1 MFDEYLSETISIRD
15 TSVRRSMKENFYH
28 GVLLGILRF
37 RRDWIV
43 RSNSE
48 AGDGYGDIILMHN
61 ARRTGMVIEVKYAE
75 NDRLEEECAGAL
87 EQIGKLHYADALK
100 EFDPVRIYK
109 YAVACYKKHCRVVME
124 EEQL

>member
-1 MFDEYLSETISIRD
+1 MSICQKPSASG
-15 TSVRRSMKENFYH
+15 T
-28 GVLLGILRF
+28 LRF
-37 RRDWIV
+37 
-43 RSNSE
+43 
-48 AGDGYGDIILMHN
+48 
-61 ARRTGMVIEVKYAE
+61 
-75 NDRLEEECAGAL
+75 AGAL